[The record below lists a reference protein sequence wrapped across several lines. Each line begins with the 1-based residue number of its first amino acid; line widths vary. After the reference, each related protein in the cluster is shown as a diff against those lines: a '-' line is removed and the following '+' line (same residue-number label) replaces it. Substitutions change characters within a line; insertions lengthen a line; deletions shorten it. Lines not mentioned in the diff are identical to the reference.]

1 MGSANTRLSTWLS
14 VEAKARFSAAAARQD
29 LSESALLKRL
39 VEQMLSV
46 APGDANSNPTIR
58 SEPRGARL
66 TIRLVPEDRLLLL
79 ARAAARDM
87 PAATYVSSLV
97 RAHLRTLAPL
107 PREELAELRRS
118 IAELSAVGRS
128 LNQIARA
135 LNQNAR
141 VAAPGRDEALAMIR
155 VAEGLRD
162 HFRALL
168 KANIE
173 SWQQGHAETTH

>member
-1 MGSANTRLSTWLS
+1 MGSGNTRLSTWLS
-14 VEAKARFSAAAARQD
+14 VDAKARFSAAAARQD

-46 APGDANSNPTIR
+46 TPDESTSNPTVQ

-66 TIRLVPEDRLLLL
+66 TVRLVPEDRLLLS
-79 ARAAARDM
+79 ARAAARGM

-97 RAHLRTLAPL
+97 RAHLRMLAPL

-128 LNQIARA
+128 LNRIARA
-135 LNQNAR
+135 LNQGAR
-141 VAAPGRDEALAMIR
+141 VAAPGRNEALAMIR

-162 HFRALL
+162 HFRRLL

-173 SWQQGHAETTH
+173 SWQHGHAETTH

>member
-1 MGSANTRLSTWLS
+1 MGNANTRLSTWLS
-14 VEAKARFSAAAARQD
+14 VETKARFSAAAARQD

-46 APGDANSNPTIR
+46 TPDEASGNLSIR

-66 TIRLVPEDRLLLL
+66 TVRLVPEDRLLLR
-79 ARAAARDM
+79 ARAAARGM

-97 RAHLRTLAPL
+97 RAHLRMLAPL
-107 PREELAELRRS
+107 PSEELAELRRS
-118 IAELSAVGRS
+118 IAKLSALGRS

-135 LNQNAR
+135 LNQDAR
-141 VAAPGRDEALAMIR
+141 VAGPGRNEVLAMIR

>member
-1 MGSANTRLSTWLS
+1 MVNRKTRLSTWLN
-14 VEAKARFSAAAARQD
+14 VETKTRFSAAAARQG

-39 VEQMLSV
+39 VEQMLSA
-46 APGDANSNPTIR
+46 APNEANSNPSIR

-66 TIRLVPEDRLLLL
+66 TVRLVLDDRLLLRE
-79 ARAAARDM
+79 RAAARGM

-107 PREELAELRRS
+107 PKEELAELRHS

-135 LNQNAR
+135 LSQDTR

-168 KANIE
+168 KANIK

>member
-1 MGSANTRLSTWLS
+1 
-14 VEAKARFSAAAARQD
+14 
-29 LSESALLKRL
+29 
-39 VEQMLSV
+39 
-46 APGDANSNPTIR
+46 
-58 SEPRGARL
+58 
-66 TIRLVPEDRLLLL
+66 
-79 ARAAARDM
+79 M

-155 VAEGLRD
+155 VAGGLRD

>member
-1 MGSANTRLSTWLS
+1 MGNGNTRLSTWLS
-14 VEAKARFSAAAARQD
+14 VDAKARFSAAAARQD

-46 APGDANSNPTIR
+46 TPVEANSNPSTR
-58 SEPRGARL
+58 SEPRGGRL
-66 TIRLVPEDRLLLL
+66 TIRLVPEDRLLLR
-79 ARAAARDM
+79 ARAAARGM

-97 RAHLRTLAPL
+97 RAHLRALAPL
-107 PREELAELRRS
+107 PKEELAELRHS

-135 LNQNAR
+135 LNQDTRA
-141 VAAPGRDEALAMIR
+141 AAPGRNEALEMLR

-162 HFRALL
+162 HFRKLL

>member
-1 MGSANTRLSTWLS
+1 MGNAKTRLSTWLS

-39 VEQMLSV
+39 VEQMLS
-46 APGDANSNPTIR
+46 ATPDEASNNPSIR

-66 TIRLVPEDRLLLL
+66 TVRLAQDDRLLLRE
-79 ARAAARDM
+79 RAAARGM

-107 PREELAELRRS
+107 PREELAELRHS
-118 IAELSAVGRS
+118 IAELNAVGRS
-128 LNQIARA
+128 LNQIA
-135 LNQNAR
+135 LNQDAG
-141 VAAPGRDEALAMIR
+141 VAIPGRNEVLAMIR

>member
-1 MGSANTRLSTWLS
+1 MTPD
-14 VEAKARFSAAAARQD
+14 E
-29 LSESALLKRL
+29 
-39 VEQMLSV
+39 
-46 APGDANSNPTIR
+46 ANSNPSR
-58 SEPRGARL
+58 VSEPRGARL
-66 TIRLVPEDRLLLL
+66 TVRLVPEDRLLLRE
-79 ARAAARDM
+79 RAAARGM

-107 PREELAELRRS
+107 PREELAELRHS

-135 LNQNAR
+135 LNQDAR
-141 VAAPGRDEALAMIR
+141 VGAPGRNEVLGMIR

-162 HFRALL
+162 HFRRLL

-173 SWQQGHAETTH
+173 SWQHGHAETTH

>member
-1 MGSANTRLSTWLS
+1 
-14 VEAKARFSAAAARQD
+14 
-29 LSESALLKRL
+29 
-39 VEQMLSV
+39 
-46 APGDANSNPTIR
+46 
-58 SEPRGARL
+58 
-66 TIRLVPEDRLLLL
+66 
-79 ARAAARDM
+79 M

-135 LNQNAR
+135 LNQNAG

-155 VAEGLRD
+155 VAQGLRD

>member
-1 MGSANTRLSTWLS
+1 MGNGNTRLSTWLS
-14 VEAKARFSAAAARQD
+14 VDAKARFSAAAARQD

-46 APGDANSNPTIR
+46 TPDEANSNPSMR

-66 TIRLVPEDRLLLL
+66 TVRLVPEDRFLLRE
-79 ARAAARDM
+79 RAAARGM
-87 PAATYVSSLV
+87 PVATYVSSLV

-107 PREELAELRRS
+107 PREELAELRHS

-135 LNQNAR
+135 LNQDAG
-141 VAAPGRDEALAMIR
+141 VGAPGRNQVQAMIR

-162 HFRALL
+162 HFRKLL

-173 SWQQGHAETTH
+173 SCQQGHAETTH

>member
-1 MGSANTRLSTWLS
+1 MGNAKTRLSTWLS

-29 LSESALLKRL
+29 LSESALLKRI
-39 VEQMLSV
+39 VEQMLS
-46 APGDANSNPTIR
+46 ATPDEASNNPSIR

-66 TIRLVPEDRLLLL
+66 TIRLVPEDRLLLR

-97 RAHLRTLAPL
+97 RAHMRTLAPL
-107 PREELAELRRS
+107 PRQELAELRHS

-135 LNQNAR
+135 LNQDAR
-141 VAAPGRDEALAMIR
+141 VGAPGRNEVLAMIR

-162 HFRALL
+162 HFRKLL